1 MTAYNHYL
9 QMKAIT
15 ESCQDH
21 NLGNAIMEGYTA
33 IYESVL
39 TESIKDKLLSL
50 FKKSTNS
57 DDKTEKKECAQ
68 EGKEIMRNVNDAKL
82 GKGAK
87 ALLTTIAMGILLSAG
102 SAQAANLNNV
112 DGGSSQPQMEL
123 SDDDPAVHNNNKSTG
138 YDGHNPRNAVASTVN
153 NGVKYV
159 LYSNNDMSATFT
171 NGTTITVHPTG
182 NVDVCNEDGSGIV
195 GGSERRDGS
204 FNARSGSVVDAGC
217 QDFDD
222 YNGTGRSFADV
233 HMKVNDASHQDYVDF
248 QKDMANKFAQGNT
261 KGHTHAGDKIW
272 KNLNHINN
280 VHGHALEDI
289 LDGINHTYKVDGKTV
304 DYAHYLKAAQDNA
317 DVAKANKILKAH
329 PHSQVRK

>member
-50 FKKSTNS
+50 FKKSTTS

-68 EGKEIMRNVNDAKL
+68 EGKEIMRNVNNAKL

-102 SAQAANLNNV
+102 SAQAANLHDA
-112 DGGSSQPQMEL
+112 DGGTSQLQMEL
-123 SDDDPAVHNNNKSTG
+123 SDDDPAIHNNKMSTG
-138 YDGHNPRNAVASTVN
+138 YGGHNPRNAVASAVN
-153 NGVKYV
+153 NGVKYI

-171 NGTTITVHPTG
+171 DGTTITVHPTG
-182 NVDVCNEDGSGIV
+182 HIDVCNEDGSGVV

-204 FNARSGSVVDAGC
+204 FNARSGSVVDYGC

-222 YNGTGRSFADV
+222 YNGTGGQFADV
-233 HMKVNDASHQDYVDF
+233 HMKINGASHQDYMDF
-248 QKDMANKFAQGNT
+248 QKEKANKFAQGSS
-261 KGHTHAGDKIW
+261 KGHTNAGDKIW
-272 KNLNHINN
+272 KNLNHIGN
-280 VHGHALEDI
+280 VQGHALEDR
-289 LDGINHTYKVDGKTV
+289 LDGFNHTYKVDGKTV
-304 DYAHYLKAAQDNA
+304 DYADYLKAAKENSDATQ
-317 DVAKANKILKAH
+317 ANKIMKAH
-329 PHSQVRK
+329 PHSQVQN